1 MNLLRKTSILV
12 TSGLAVALFSSCIF
26 FQENQNNNNNGS
38 SEEAYIKTI
47 EATDTSI
54 KFDDSLNGKKAYIIC
69 SNASESEVDNTNLGI
84 SFNQRTQAEYRSAEE
99 NATSNSAEMTID
111 KKVIVYDDG
120 YWRDEVRFDVPL
132 ILPENQSARTTTT
145 AARSYRD
152 LNDNKFWAQTSS
164 NTMTQQTFIQKKVG
178 SHCRIWYLYNNT
190 NVTNDALTQETFNKL
205 ADTIDS
211 IFVKETQVFGTN
223 AINIDS
229 TAYIKADSNTKL
241 DVLVYDLM
249 GDASAS
255 QQGGVYGFFR
265 AYDFAINLSS
275 SSNSNECE
283 VIHIDSYFLNLDAKN
298 QTHKVQSTLIHE
310 FQHLL
315 NLCNKYGNYEPWF
328 TEMLSMC
335 AEDVFQNQINITD
348 IESPKGRFNES
359 FDKPYQ
365 GFGYWPASTDEKV
378 YNAYANAYAF
388 GAYLMRNYGGI
399 KLIHEIAT
407 NNYTNK
413 EAITMALQKLGYTE
427 TFESVFHK
435 FGMVYIFTE
444 SHNNSKILSLNK
456 SIQETFNDSEYSL
469 GAINLNDYYFKLYN
483 SESELRND
491 CETNLYAEGQKY
503 GKNEAGTIFGLFGPR
518 IFKSSYQLTEPIRRY
533 GFAVYYLGTVRSGVE
548 YKLNITPKE
557 NLIMTLVLKD

>member
-1 MNLLRKTSILV
+1 MNFLRKTSLILMSGV
-12 TSGLAVALFSSCIF
+12 ITSLFSSCIF
-26 FQENQNNNNNGS
+26 FQENNNNNNNG
-38 SEEAYIKTI
+38 SEEAYIKTL
-47 EATDTSI
+47 EASDTSV
-54 KFDDSLNGKKAYIIC
+54 KFDDSCNGKKAYIIC
-69 SNASESEVDNTNLGI
+69 SNTSASDVDNSNLGI
-84 SFNQRTQAEYRSAEE
+84 SFNQKTEFRSASSY
-99 NATSNSAEMTID
+99 NPEMTIY
-111 KKVIVYDDG
+111 KKVTVFDDG
-120 YWRDEVRFDVPL
+120 YWRDEVRFDVPKL
-132 ILPENQSARTTTT
+132 QIENQNARTTTT
-145 AARSYRD
+145 ATRTYRD
-152 LNDNKFWAQTSS
+152 LNDNRFWAQTSS
-164 NTMTQQTFIQKKVG
+164 NALTQENFIKKKEG
-178 SHCRIWYLYNNT
+178 IHCRIWYLNNT
-190 NVTNDALTQETFNKL
+190 NVTNDALSQNSFNKL

-223 AINIDS
+223 IFNIG
-229 TAYIKADSNTKL
+229 TAGFIKADSNTKL
-241 DVLVYDLM
+241 DVLVYDLF
-249 GDASAS
+249 GDADSD
-255 QQGGVYGFFR
+255 QKGGVFGFFR
-265 AYDFAINLSS
+265 AYDFSINET
-275 SSNSNECE
+275 NTGKSNECE
-283 VIHIDSYFLNLDAKN
+283 VIHIDSFFLNCDIKSN
-298 QTHKVQSTLIHE
+298 TNKVQSTLIHE

-315 NLCNKYGNYEPWF
+315 NLCNKYGNYETWF

-335 AEDVFQNQINITD
+335 AEDVFQSQINITD

-365 GFGYWPASTDEKV
+365 GFGAWPGNNDEKV
-378 YNAYANAYAF
+378 FNAYANAYAF

-427 TFESVFHK
+427 NFESVFHK

-491 CETNLYAEGQKY
+491 CETNLYTEGQKY

-518 IFKSSYQLTEPIRRY
+518 IFKSSYQLTEPIKRY